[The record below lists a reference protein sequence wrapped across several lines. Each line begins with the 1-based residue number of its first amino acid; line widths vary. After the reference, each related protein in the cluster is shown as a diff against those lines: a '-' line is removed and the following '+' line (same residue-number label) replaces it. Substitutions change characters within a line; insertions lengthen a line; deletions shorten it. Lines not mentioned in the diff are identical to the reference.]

1 MTTLTLTPDLDAAEL
16 RGQVAGDVVFPG
28 DPGWDEARL
37 AWNLAADQRPGV
49 VVYAESAEDV
59 AAVVTFARLRGYRVA
74 PQGTGHNA
82 AGLGQLDA
90 ETILLKTERMRSV
103 EVDARAARVRAGA
116 GVIWQE
122 VVDAAAEHGLAAL
135 HGSSHDV
142 GVVGYSLGGGIGW
155 YARRYGMAAN
165 SVLAVELV
173 TADGRIVRADAD
185 CEPELFWAVRGGG
198 GSFGIVT
205 AIELALL
212 PIAEVY
218 AGAMFWPIER
228 ATEVLTAY
236 AAWADALPDEV
247 TTAGRVMQFPPFPA
261 VPEPLRGKAFAIVE
275 AVVIGDEAHGAELV
289 APMRALEP
297 AMDTVALVPAP
308 SITTLHMDPPQP
320 VPGASDGTML
330 REVTDETVEAMVAAA
345 GVGAGSPLLSVELRQ
360 LGGALARRAPG
371 NGAAAA
377 LDGAYALHAVGMAPT
392 PEAAAAVH
400 DHVDGLLEAMAPW
413 TAERTYFNFTE
424 RAVGDD
430 ELHDAGTVARLR
442 AVKAAVDPD
451 ELFRVVHPIRP
462 A

>member
-28 DPGWDEARL
+28 DPGWDEARR

-49 VVYAESAEDV
+49 VVYAQSAEDV

-74 PQGTGHNA
+74 PQGTGHSA

-155 YARRYGMAAN
+155 YSRRYGMSAN

-185 CEPELFWAVRGGG
+185 TEPELFWAVRGGG

-236 AAWADALPDEV
+236 AAWADGLPDEV
-247 TTAGRVMQFPPFPA
+247 TTAGRVMQFPPFPD

-275 AVVIGDEAHGAELV
+275 TVVIGDEAHGAELV

-308 SITTLHMDPPQP
+308 SITALHMDPRQP
-320 VPGASDGTML
+320 VPGAGDGTIL
-330 REVTDETVEAMVAAA
+330 REVTDETVDAMVAAA

-360 LGGALARRAPG
+360 LGGALARRAPA

-377 LDGAYALHAVGMAPT
+377 LDGDYVLYAVGMAPT
-392 PEAAAAVH
+392 PEAVEAVH
-400 DHVDGLLEAMAPW
+400 EHIAGLREAMAPW
-413 TAERTYFNFTE
+413 TAERTYFNFAE

-430 ELHDAGTVARLR
+430 ELYDADTVARLR

-451 ELFRVVHPIRP
+451 ELFRAVHPIRP